1 MFMSSDD
8 SNEFWSAMLE
18 KAYAKLHGSYEAL
31 RGGTTRYCTNLIC
44 FHEIFLEIM
53 FSRFFSFRSEALVD
67 FSGGCAEHY
76 DLKEEDSKEIYDL
89 MMKAY
94 EKSSMMACSMEP
106 DPRRT
111 EVRIFPKIP

>member
-1 MFMSSDD
+1 MELPGNKLQ
-8 SNEFWSAMLE
+8 SNFFVFTKYFL
-18 KAYAKLHGSYEAL
+18 KKL
-31 RGGTTRYCTNLIC
+31 I
-44 FHEIFLEIM
+44 
-53 FSRFFSFRSEALVD
+53 SRFFFFLVQFSEALVD

-76 DLKEEDSKEIYDL
+76 DLKEEDSKEIYNL

-111 EVRIFPKIP
+111 EVRIFRKIP

>member
-1 MFMSSDD
+1 MF
-8 SNEFWSAMLE
+8 
-18 KAYAKLHGSYEAL
+18 L
-31 RGGTTRYCTNLIC
+31 RN
-44 FHEIFLEIM
+44 IFKNNVFTI
-53 FSRFFSFRSEALVD
+53 FFFLVQCSEALVD

-106 DPRRT
+106 DHRRT
-111 EVRIFPKIP
+111 EVRIFLKLKSTLHLLAKLNTYFTI

>member
-1 MFMSSDD
+1 
-8 SNEFWSAMLE
+8 
-18 KAYAKLHGSYEAL
+18 
-31 RGGTTRYCTNLIC
+31 
-44 FHEIFLEIM
+44 M
-53 FSRFFSFRSEALVD
+53 FSRFFCFFLVQCSEALVD

-94 EKSSMMACSMEP
+94 EKTSMMACSMEP

-111 EVRIFPKIP
+111 EVRIFLKIP

>member
-31 RGGTTRYCTNLIC
+31 RGGTT
-44 FHEIFLEIM
+44 
-53 FSRFFSFRSEALVD
+53 SEALVD

-76 DLKEEDSKEIYDL
+76 DLKEEDPKEIYEL
-89 MMKAY
+89 MMKAF

-106 DPRRT
+106 NPRLQSYRGKSKN
-111 EVRIFPKIP
+111 ISKIKEY

>member
-1 MFMSSDD
+1 MVQ
-8 SNEFWSAMLE
+8 
-18 KAYAKLHGSYEAL
+18 Y
-31 RGGTTRYCTNLIC
+31 
-44 FHEIFLEIM
+44 
-53 FSRFFSFRSEALVD
+53 SEALVD

-111 EVRIFPKIP
+111 EVRLFLKIRWNHTNSWICVFSRNFFNQY

>member
-1 MFMSSDD
+1 MELLGIVQF
-8 SNEFWSAMLE
+8 
-18 KAYAKLHGSYEAL
+18 
-31 RGGTTRYCTNLIC
+31 C
-44 FHEIFLEIM
+44 FHEIFLKDLKNNVFTI
-53 FSRFFSFRSEALVD
+53 FFFFLVQCSEALVD

-94 EKSSMMACSMEP
+94 EKTSMMACSMEP

-111 EVRIFPKIP
+111 EVRIFLKLKSILQLHVGEIKYFTI

>member
-1 MFMSSDD
+1 
-8 SNEFWSAMLE
+8 
-18 KAYAKLHGSYEAL
+18 
-31 RGGTTRYCTNLIC
+31 
-44 FHEIFLEIM
+44 M
-53 FSRFFSFRSEALVD
+53 FSRLFFFLVKCSEALVD

-94 EKSSMMACSMEP
+94 EKTSMMACSMEP

-111 EVRIFPKIP
+111 EVRNFQKIP

>member
-1 MFMSSDD
+1 MFLP
-8 SNEFWSAMLE
+8 F
-18 KAYAKLHGSYEAL
+18 
-31 RGGTTRYCTNLIC
+31 C
-44 FHEIFLEIM
+44 FFLLQC
-53 FSRFFSFRSEALVD
+53 SEALVD

-94 EKSSMMACSMEP
+94 EKTSMMACSMEP

-111 EVRIFPKIP
+111 EVRIFLKLKSILQLHVGEIKYFTI

>member
-1 MFMSSDD
+1 MYKFDLLSR
-8 SNEFWSAMLE
+8 NIRNNVF
-18 KAYAKLHGSYEAL
+18 
-31 RGGTTRYCTNLIC
+31 TIF
-44 FHEIFLEIM
+44 FHLVQC
-53 FSRFFSFRSEALVD
+53 SEALVD

-111 EVRIFPKIP
+111 EVRIFLK